1 MKKEAFIYTW
11 STEDEDTVSKK
22 AFHIRMYG
30 MDQDNR
36 NVCIHADDFMP
47 YFYIEIGGIPEN
59 EVILNKNAIIRNI
72 IYLLNADHLQEECEE
87 GGCRNCWN
95 GKMTLVSGLK
105 KLYFHHTHNS
115 FSLIKMEFVNNM
127 MRKKTYYKL
136 QEKKIQVG
144 MRVKKAP
151 LWIHENEANPIL
163 QFCTE
168 RHIDTAGWVRWK
180 KDKDNKTII
189 NPGQTRCDH
198 EFRKKY
204 TLISPLEDKDKPSPL
219 PYVLSFDIE
228 VYSSVPT
235 RMPDAEKKE
244 DVVFQISMVFT
255 RDQKHFKNYLL
266 SLGKPIQ
273 SVVGKNVIVKV
284 YPCEKELLLG
294 FTKVLQ
300 AENPNVV
307 IGYNIF
313 GFDMMYMIARAKLWG
328 IMDKFDQMGART
340 KDGLGREV
348 HSPEKTINWSSSAYS
363 HQNFMFLDT
372 EGRLFVD
379 LLPVVRRDFKF
390 ENYRLKTISEYF
402 IGETKDPIK
411 PKDIFEGYRLSTLEG
426 QPNRYNLLSRVGKYC
441 VQDSRLVLLLFEKL
455 QMWIGLTEM
464 AKTCRVPV
472 LTLYTQGQQIK
483 VFSQLYYLCTHEKI
497 VVQSPHS
504 LGTGTKYI
512 EGADHYSGAYVF
524 PPVPG
529 VYDWVIPFDFCLAGE
544 TLVSLPNGTSKR
556 IDSLT
561 NDTMVLGYKD
571 GGFRNFS
578 SINGLQVK
586 GMRDTV
592 KVILQDGQTLIATP
606 DHKIMMDNGEWCQAK
621 DLKGKKV
628 KCGVEGTEDTI
639 CPLEKE
645 WYLDVEEYTFTM
657 DDNGAEREKSLAFAR
672 MLGYI
677 LADGSI
683 YMSSHKDKD
692 WAPRRCVEA
701 CFGTMIDATAFKMD
715 MMKLSGVDVKIR
727 KRVRPNT
734 MKGTTF
740 TIALPSVL
748 AKMIHSLE
756 DIVVGK
762 RCTQEMKLPAFIL
775 DPKCPLS
782 IVREFLGGLY
792 GGDGVAPC
800 IRHVNI
806 FGNIRFKWTSIK
818 KYVNNMI
825 EVFKQLQNLHL
836 RLGIDVN
843 INDPYKIEYKTEKN
857 IKPKDYDDDNCR
869 YDIQLSVSVH
879 NAFDFLQ
886 RIGFRYCINK
896 SCKLS
901 IVSSYQRM
909 YRKTEEQY
917 KGLCIRAI
925 ELKKN
930 GLSYQEGLDKAI
942 EEFVGMP
949 IQNCVFPSVKNIKD
963 YQSPKSEKI
972 KRKRFHDFPK
982 TKDYIEQLGVEKW
995 FDGYAVGQDDELV
1008 PSYSQTVIDVVEH
1021 EPMEVFD
1028 IEVDDAHNFI
1038 AASILSSNCSLY
1050 PSAIIAYNIDFSTMV
1065 TDDSVPDDQCHVIQ
1079 WWDHIGC
1086 DHDTTV
1092 HATKPKHIVCQEFRF
1107 RFLKEKV
1114 GVIPRLLNDLLSA
1127 RSSTKK
1133 QMKEVDKKIK
1143 NGNISEEEKR
1153 SLETLY
1159 KVYDKRQLAY
1169 KVSANSMY
1177 GAMGVKKG
1185 YLPFLPGAMCT
1196 TAMGRYSIQ
1205 KAAAHVKKHYNGRIV
1220 YGDTDS
1226 IYCHFPLPT
1235 QPEYAVK
1242 LWEYAKQVETELLDL
1257 FPKPMKLAF
1266 EEKIYKKFMI
1276 LTKKR
1281 YMALTC
1287 DHQGK
1292 DDTKLTIRGVLLA
1305 RRDNARWVRNIYE
1318 KVVRSIMANIS
1329 YKELIEHINNE
1340 VLGLFRSDASL
1351 SFKQFIVSKT
1361 LGKDYAIRDLPT
1373 EESKR
1378 KKRLADL
1385 SIDPTRTGWMEEY
1398 TLRSQPAH
1406 AQLAERMK
1414 NRGSVVEPGSRIE
1427 YVLVQHPETNPKLFE
1442 RIEDPSYVMEHS
1454 DLIKID
1460 PVYYAQ
1466 NLINPVDQALE
1477 VCFKR
1482 KKVVEKMIDH
1492 HIRFKMLM
1500 MELVWHFHPYEFH
1513 DTDGTVS
1520 SHPSMLKFIRHQ
1532 KKILAKKEKMLKKQQ
1547 QKSTTATDKKKKTTT
1562 TKKSRVS
1569 IVEIMKDILKK

>member
-11 STEDEDTVSKK
+11 STEDVDTVSKK

-59 EVILNKNAIIRNI
+59 EVIQNKNAIVRNI
-72 IYLLNADHLQEECEE
+72 LYLLNADHLQEECEE

-115 FSLIKMEFVNNM
+115 FSMIKMEFVNNM

-189 NPGQTRCDH
+189 NPGQTRCDQ

-273 SVVGKNVIVKV
+273 SVVGKNVHLKV
-284 YPCEKELLLG
+284 FPCEKELLLG

-426 QPNRYNLLSRVGKYC
+426 QSNRYNLLSRVGKYC

-504 LGTGTKYI
+504 LGRDKQYI
-512 EGADHYSGAYVF
+512 EGTDHYSGAYVF

-529 VYDWVIPFDFCLAGE
+529 VYDWVIPFDF
-544 TLVSLPNGTSKR
+544 S
-556 IDSLT
+556 
-561 NDTMVLGYKD
+561 
-571 GGFRNFS
+571 
-578 SINGLQVK
+578 
-586 GMRDTV
+586 
-592 KVILQDGQTLIATP
+592 
-606 DHKIMMDNGEWCQAK
+606 
-621 DLKGKKV
+621 
-628 KCGVEGTEDTI
+628 
-639 CPLEKE
+639 
-645 WYLDVEEYTFTM
+645 
-657 DDNGAEREKSLAFAR
+657 
-672 MLGYI
+672 
-677 LADGSI
+677 
-683 YMSSHKDKD
+683 
-692 WAPRRCVEA
+692 
-701 CFGTMIDATAFKMD
+701 
-715 MMKLSGVDVKIR
+715 
-727 KRVRPNT
+727 
-734 MKGTTF
+734 
-740 TIALPSVL
+740 
-748 AKMIHSLE
+748 
-756 DIVVGK
+756 
-762 RCTQEMKLPAFIL
+762 
-775 DPKCPLS
+775 
-782 IVREFLGGLY
+782 
-792 GGDGVAPC
+792 
-800 IRHVNI
+800 
-806 FGNIRFKWTSIK
+806 
-818 KYVNNMI
+818 
-825 EVFKQLQNLHL
+825 
-836 RLGIDVN
+836 
-843 INDPYKIEYKTEKN
+843 
-857 IKPKDYDDDNCR
+857 
-869 YDIQLSVSVH
+869 
-879 NAFDFLQ
+879 
-886 RIGFRYCINK
+886 
-896 SCKLS
+896 
-901 IVSSYQRM
+901 
-909 YRKTEEQY
+909 
-917 KGLCIRAI
+917 
-925 ELKKN
+925 
-930 GLSYQEGLDKAI
+930 
-942 EEFVGMP
+942 
-949 IQNCVFPSVKNIKD
+949 
-963 YQSPKSEKI
+963 
-972 KRKRFHDFPK
+972 
-982 TKDYIEQLGVEKW
+982 
-995 FDGYAVGQDDELV
+995 
-1008 PSYSQTVIDVVEH
+1008 
-1021 EPMEVFD
+1021 
-1028 IEVDDAHNFI
+1028 
-1038 AASILSSNCSLY
+1038 SLY
-1050 PSAIIAYNIDFSTMV
+1050 PSCIIAYNIDFSTMV

-1086 DHDTTV
+1086 EHDTTV

-1143 NGNISEEEKR
+1143 NGDLNEEEKR
-1153 SLETLY
+1153 SMETLY

-1205 KAAAHVKKHYNGRIV
+1205 KAAAHVKKHYNGQIV

-1235 QPEYAVK
+1235 QPKYAVK

-1292 DDTKLTIRGVLLA
+1292 DDTKLTIRGVMLA
-1305 RRDNARWVRNIYE
+1305 RRDNARWVRSIYE

-1329 YKELIEHINNE
+1329 YKDLMEYINEE

-1373 EESKR
+1373 EEIKR

-1385 SIDPTRTGWMEEY
+1385 SIDPTRNGWMEEY
-1398 TLRSQPAH
+1398 KLRSQPAH

-1492 HIRFKMLM
+1492 HIRFKTLM
-1500 MELVWHFHPYEFH
+1500 MELMWHFHPYEFH

-1520 SHPSMLKFIRHQ
+1520 THPSMLKFIRHQ
-1532 KKILAKKEKMLKKQQ
+1532 KKLLVKKEKMLKKQQ
-1547 QKSTTATDKKKKTTT
+1547 QKPTTATSNKKKTTP
-1562 TKKSRVS
+1562 TKKAKFS
-1569 IVEIMKDILKK
+1569 IVEIMKDLLQK

>member
-11 STEDEDTVSKK
+11 STEDEENVSKQ

-30 MDQDNR
+30 IDQENR
-36 NVCIHADDFMP
+36 NICIHVHDFMP

-59 EVILNKNAIIRNI
+59 EVHQNREGIQRNI
-72 IYLLNADHLQEECEE
+72 LELLNADHFETDCER
-87 GGCRNCWN
+87 GGCRNCWA
-95 GKMTLVSGLK
+95 GRMTFVYGIK
-105 KLYFHHTHNS
+105 KLYFYHNVNS
-115 FSLIKMEFVNNM
+115 FCMIKMEFVNNIQ
-127 MRKKTYYKL
+127 RKKTYYKL
-136 QEKKIQVG
+136 QEKRIQVG

-151 LWIHENEANPIL
+151 LYIHENEANPIL

-168 RHIDTAGWVRWK
+168 QHIDTAGWVRWK
-180 KDKDNKTII
+180 KDTESRIAI
-189 NPGQTRCDH
+189 QQQTLCHR
-198 EFRKKY
+198 EIRKNY
-204 TLISPLEDKDKPSPL
+204 RLISPLEDKDKPSPL
-219 PYVLSFDIE
+219 PYVMSFDIE

-235 RMPDAEKKE
+235 RMPNAEKIE

-255 RDQKHFKNYLL
+255 RDQKEFKNYLL
-266 SLGKPIQ
+266 SLGKPIH
-273 SVVGKNVIVKV
+273 SVVGKNVILKV

-294 FTKVLQ
+294 FTRILQ
-300 AENPNVV
+300 QENPNVV

-313 GFDMMYMIARAKLWG
+313 GFDMMYMISRAKLLG
-328 IMDKFDQMGART
+328 IMDQFDQMGART
-340 KDGLGREV
+340 KDWIGRPV
-348 HSPEKTINWSSSAYS
+348 HSPEKTISWSSSAYS
-363 HQNFMFLDT
+363 HQNFLFLDT

-379 LLPVVRRDFKF
+379 LLPVVRRDYKF

-411 PKDIFEGYRLSTLEG
+411 PKDIFEGYRLSRIEGLE
-426 QPNRYNLLSRVGKYC
+426 NRYNLLSRVGKYC

-504 LGTGTKYI
+504 LGRDKKHI

-524 PPVPG
+524 PPTPG

-544 TLVSLPNGTSKR
+544 TLVSLPNGSAKR

-578 SINGLQVK
+578 SINGLQIK
-586 GMRDTV
+586 GVRETV

-606 DHKIMMDNGEWCQAK
+606 DHKIMLDNGEWCQAK

-657 DDNGAEREKSLAFAR
+657 DDNGTEREKSLAFAR

-683 YMSSHKDKD
+683 YMSSHKDKN
-692 WAPRRCVEA
+692 WARQCVEA
-701 CFGTMIDATAFKMD
+701 CFGTIIDATAFKMD

-727 KRVRPNT
+727 KRVCPNS

-800 IRHVNI
+800 IRHLNI
-806 FGNIRFKWTSIK
+806 FGNIRFKWTTVK

-836 RLGIDVN
+836 RLDIDVS
-843 INDPYKIEYKTEKN
+843 INDPYKIEYKTEKH

-886 RIGFRYCINK
+886 RVGFRYCINK

-909 YRKTEEQY
+909 YRKTEDQY
-917 KGLCIRAI
+917 KCLCNRTI
-925 ELKKN
+925 ELKKD
-930 GLSYQEGLDKAI
+930 GLSYQEGLDRAI
-942 EEFVGMP
+942 EEFVDMP

-963 YQSPKSEKI
+963 YQSPKSEQI
-972 KRKRFHDFPK
+972 KRKRFQDFPK
-982 TKDYIEQLGVEKW
+982 TKEYIEQLGVEKW
-995 FDGYAVGQDDELV
+995 FDGYAVGQDDEII

-1021 EPMEVFD
+1021 EPIEVFD

-1050 PSAIIAYNIDFSTMV
+1050 PSAIIAYNIDFSTLV
-1065 TDDSVPDDQCHVIQ
+1065 TDDSVPDDKCHVIQ
-1079 WWDHIGC
+1079 WFDHIGC
-1086 DHDTTV
+1086 QHDTTV

-1107 RFLKEKV
+1107 RFLKEPV

-1133 QMKEVDKKIK
+1133 QMKEVGKRMKEIITEDEKK
-1143 NGNISEEEKR
+1143 

-1205 KAAAHVKKHYNGRIV
+1205 KAAQHVKKVYNGQIV

-1226 IYCHFPLPT
+1226 IYCHFPLPA
-1235 QPEYAVK
+1235 QPGFAVK
-1242 LWEYAKQVETELLDL
+1242 LWEYAKKIETELLDL

-1266 EEKIYKKFMI
+1266 EEKIYKKFLI

-1292 DDTKLTIRGVLLA
+1292 DDSKLTIRGVLLA
-1305 RRDNARWVRNIYE
+1305 RRDNARWVRSIYE
-1318 KVVRSIMANIS
+1318 KVVRSIMANIT
-1329 YKELIEHINNE
+1329 YIDLVNYINDE
-1340 VLGLFRSDASL
+1340 ILGLFRNDASL

-1361 LGKDYAIRDLPT
+1361 LGKDYAIRELPT
-1373 EESKR
+1373 DELKL
-1378 KKRLADL
+1378 KKRLQDL
-1385 SIDPTRTGWMEEY
+1385 SIDKTKPDWLEEY
-1398 TLRSQPAH
+1398 KLRSQPAH
-1406 AQLAERMK
+1406 AQLAEKMK

-1427 YVLVQHPETNPKLFE
+1427 YVLAQHPETSPKLFE
-1442 RIEDPSYVMEHS
+1442 RIEDPSYVLDHS
-1454 DLIKID
+1454 DLVKID
-1460 PVYYAQ
+1460 PIYYAQ

-1477 VCFKR
+1477 VCFKK
-1482 KKVVEKMIDH
+1482 KKVVERILDI
-1492 HIRFKMLM
+1492 HIKFKTLM
-1500 MELVWHFHPYEFH
+1500 TELMWHFYPYEFH
-1513 DTDGTVS
+1513 DKDGSVFY
-1520 SHPSMLKFIRHQ
+1520 HPSAIKFVKH
-1532 KKILAKKEKMLKKQQ
+1532 KKKQLANKEKKLKKEAVKPP
-1547 QKSTTATDKKKKTTT
+1547 TTKKKKPQ
-1562 TKKSRVS
+1562 VS
-1569 IVEIMKDILKK
+1569 IVDMLTDILKK

>member
-36 NVCIHADDFMP
+36 NICIHADDFMP

-59 EVILNKNAIIRNI
+59 EVVLNKNAIIRNI
-72 IYLLNADHLQEECEE
+72 LSLLNADHLQEECEE

-144 MRVKKAP
+144 MRVKRAP

-189 NPGQTRCDH
+189 NPGQTRCDQ

-273 SVVGKNVIVKV
+273 SVVGKNVILKV

-504 LGTGTKYI
+504 LGIGKKYI

-529 VYDWVIPFDFCLAGE
+529 VYDWVIPFDF
-544 TLVSLPNGTSKR
+544 N
-556 IDSLT
+556 
-561 NDTMVLGYKD
+561 
-571 GGFRNFS
+571 
-578 SINGLQVK
+578 
-586 GMRDTV
+586 
-592 KVILQDGQTLIATP
+592 
-606 DHKIMMDNGEWCQAK
+606 
-621 DLKGKKV
+621 
-628 KCGVEGTEDTI
+628 
-639 CPLEKE
+639 
-645 WYLDVEEYTFTM
+645 
-657 DDNGAEREKSLAFAR
+657 
-672 MLGYI
+672 
-677 LADGSI
+677 
-683 YMSSHKDKD
+683 
-692 WAPRRCVEA
+692 
-701 CFGTMIDATAFKMD
+701 
-715 MMKLSGVDVKIR
+715 
-727 KRVRPNT
+727 
-734 MKGTTF
+734 
-740 TIALPSVL
+740 
-748 AKMIHSLE
+748 
-756 DIVVGK
+756 
-762 RCTQEMKLPAFIL
+762 
-775 DPKCPLS
+775 
-782 IVREFLGGLY
+782 
-792 GGDGVAPC
+792 
-800 IRHVNI
+800 
-806 FGNIRFKWTSIK
+806 
-818 KYVNNMI
+818 
-825 EVFKQLQNLHL
+825 
-836 RLGIDVN
+836 
-843 INDPYKIEYKTEKN
+843 
-857 IKPKDYDDDNCR
+857 
-869 YDIQLSVSVH
+869 
-879 NAFDFLQ
+879 
-886 RIGFRYCINK
+886 
-896 SCKLS
+896 
-901 IVSSYQRM
+901 
-909 YRKTEEQY
+909 
-917 KGLCIRAI
+917 
-925 ELKKN
+925 
-930 GLSYQEGLDKAI
+930 
-942 EEFVGMP
+942 
-949 IQNCVFPSVKNIKD
+949 
-963 YQSPKSEKI
+963 
-972 KRKRFHDFPK
+972 
-982 TKDYIEQLGVEKW
+982 
-995 FDGYAVGQDDELV
+995 
-1008 PSYSQTVIDVVEH
+1008 
-1021 EPMEVFD
+1021 
-1028 IEVDDAHNFI
+1028 
-1038 AASILSSNCSLY
+1038 SLY

-1205 KAAAHVKKHYNGRIV
+1205 KAAAHVKKHYNGQIV

-1329 YKELIEHINNE
+1329 YKDLMEYINEE
-1340 VLGLFRSDASL
+1340 VLGLFRSEKSV

-1454 DLIKID
+1454 DLIRID

-1492 HIRFKMLM
+1492 HIRFKTLM
-1500 MELVWHFHPYEFH
+1500 MELMWHFHPYEFH

-1532 KKILAKKEKMLKKQQ
+1532 KKILAKKEKMIKKQQ

-1562 TKKSRVS
+1562 TKKSKVS

>member
-11 STEDEDTVSKK
+11 STEDIDTVSKQ

-30 MDQDNR
+30 MDEENR

-59 EVILNKNAIIRNI
+59 DVLQNRAGITHHILA
-72 IYLLNADHLQEECEE
+72 LLNAGHLEKDCER
-87 GGCRNCWN
+87 GGCRACWAGN
-95 GKMTLVSGLK
+95 ITFVSGVK
-105 KLYFHHTHNS
+105 KLYFHHPHNS
-115 FSLIKMEFVNNM
+115 FCMIKMEFVNNLQ
-127 MRKKTYYKL
+127 RKKTYYKL

-151 LWIHENEANPIL
+151 LLIHENEANPIL

-180 KDKDNKTII
+180 KDTDRLV
-189 NPGQTRCDH
+189 NPGQTLCHR
-198 EFRKKY
+198 EMRKKY
-204 TLISPLEDKDKPSPL
+204 TMISPLADKDKPSPL

-244 DVVFQISMVFT
+244 DVVFQISMVFS

-273 SVVGKNVIVKV
+273 SVVGKNVHLRV

-294 FTKVLQ
+294 FTKILQ
-300 AENPNVV
+300 SENPNVV

-328 IMDKFDQMGART
+328 IMDQFDQMGART
-340 KDGLGREV
+340 KDGMGREV

-379 LLPVVRRDFKF
+379 LLPVVRRDYKF
-390 ENYRLKTISEYF
+390 ENYRLKTVSEYF

-411 PKDIFEGYRLSTLEG
+411 PKDIFEGYRLSLLEG
-426 QPNRYNLLSRVGKYC
+426 QTNRYNLLSRVGKYC

-504 LGTGTKYI
+504 LGRDKHHI

-524 PPVPG
+524 PPTPG

-561 NDTMVLGYKD
+561 SDTMVLGYKD
-571 GGFRNFS
+571 GGFRNYS

-586 GMRDTV
+586 GVRDTV
-592 KVILQDGQTLIATP
+592 KIVLQDGQTLVATP
-606 DHKIMMDNGEWCQAK
+606 DHKIMLENGEWCQAK

-628 KCGVEGTEDTI
+628 KCGVEGTEDVV
-639 CPLEKE
+639 CPMEKG
-645 WYLDVEEYTFTM
+645 WSLDVEGHTFTM
-657 DDNGAEREKSLAFAR
+657 EDPTEREKSLAFAR

-683 YMSSHKDKD
+683 YMTTKKDSK
-692 WAPRRCVEA
+692 WGPLACVEA
-701 CFGTMIDATAFKMD
+701 CFGTMMDATAFKMD

-727 KRVRPNT
+727 KRSRPNS

-762 RCTQEMKLPAFIL
+762 RCTQEMKLPSFIL
-775 DPKCPLS
+775 DGECPLS

-792 GGDGVAPC
+792 GGDGTAPFF
-800 IRHVNI
+800 RQPVNM
-806 FGNIRFKWTSIK
+806 FGNMEFKWTITE
-818 KYVNNMI
+818 KYLESMKI
-825 EVFKQLQNLHL
+825 VFENLQKLHM
-836 RLGIDVN
+836 RLGVN
-843 INDPYKIEYKTEKN
+843 TNLCDPLQVKYRNPDAIIPSSFEQQ
-857 IKPKDYDDDNCR
+857 PR
-869 YDIQLSVSVH
+869 YDFKLIISMFDTLSFH
-879 NAFDFLQ
+879 Q
-886 RIGFRYCINK
+886 KIGFRYCINK
-896 SCKLS
+896 SSRLH
-901 IVSSYQRM
+901 IASSYQHMHKRAC
-909 YRKTEEQY
+909 EQY
-917 KGLCIRAI
+917 MEIYDQTIK
-925 ELKKN
+925 LKEQTGKRSAKC
-930 GLSYQEGLDKAI
+930 LEMAKDMFV
-942 EEFVGMP
+942 EEP
-949 IQNCVFPSVKNIKD
+949 IHNCVLSGSVQDINRWQKNIKKQTGD
-963 YQSPKSEKI
+963 PM
-972 KRKRFHDFPK
+972 RMRFGHKGFPK
-982 TKDYIEQLGVEKW
+982 PRGYISQLGVEKW
-995 FDGYAVGQDDELV
+995 FDGYAVGQDDECI
-1008 PSYSQTVIDVVEH
+1008 PSYTQNVIDVRENGPV
-1021 EPMEVFD
+1021 EVFD

-1065 TDDSVPDDQCHVIQ
+1065 TDDSVPDDMCHVIQ

-1086 DHDTTV
+1086 EHDTTV
-1092 HATKPKHIVCQEFRF
+1092 HATKPKHIVCQEFRY
-1107 RFLKEKV
+1107 RFLKDKV
-1114 GVIPRLLNDLLSA
+1114 GVIPRLLNELLSA
-1127 RSSTKK
+1127 RSATKK
-1133 QMKEVDKKIK
+1133 QMKEVDKKMK
-1143 NGNISEEEKR
+1143 SGSVDEAEKK

-1159 KVYDKRQLAY
+1159 NVYDKRQLAY

-1196 TAMGRYSIQ
+1196 TAMGRHSIQ
-1205 KAAAHVKKHYNGRIV
+1205 KAAAHVKKHYNGQIV

-1226 IYCHFPLPT
+1226 IYCHFPLPRH
-1235 QPEYAVK
+1235 PEYAVK
-1242 LWEYAKQVETELLDL
+1242 LWAYAKQVETELLDL
-1257 FPKPMKLAF
+1257 FPPPMKLAF

-1287 DHQGK
+1287 DHQGN

-1305 RRDNARWVRNIYE
+1305 RRDNARWVRGIYE
-1318 KVVRSIMANIS
+1318 KVVRSVMDNIS
-1329 YKELIEHINNE
+1329 CNDLMEYINDE
-1340 VLGLFRSDASL
+1340 ILALFRNGSSI

-1361 LGKDYAIRDLPT
+1361 LGKDYAIRELPT
-1373 EESKR
+1373 DEVKL

-1385 SIDPTRTGWMEEY
+1385 FIDPRKTGWREEY
-1398 TLRSQPAH
+1398 KMRSQPAH

-1427 YVLVQHPETNPKLFE
+1427 YVLIQHPETNPKLFE
-1442 RIEDPSYVMEHS
+1442 RIEDPSYVLEHS

-1477 VCFKR
+1477 VCFKK
-1482 KKVVEKMIDH
+1482 KKVVERMMDCH
-1492 HIRFKMLM
+1492 VRFKTLM
-1500 MELVWHFHPYEFH
+1500 VELMWHFHPYEFH
-1513 DTDGTVS
+1513 ESDGTVS
-1520 SHPSMLKFIRHQ
+1520 HHPSMLKFIRHQ
-1532 KKILAKKEKMLKKQQ
+1532 KKQLAKKEKLI
-1547 QKSTTATDKKKKTTT
+1547 KKKP
-1562 TKKSRVS
+1562 
-1569 IVEIMKDILKK
+1569 IA